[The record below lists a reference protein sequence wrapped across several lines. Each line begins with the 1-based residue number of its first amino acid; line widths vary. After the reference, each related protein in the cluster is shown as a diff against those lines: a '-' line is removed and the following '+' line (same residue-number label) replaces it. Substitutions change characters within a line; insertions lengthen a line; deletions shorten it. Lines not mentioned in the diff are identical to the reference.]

1 MNENKIITDLFQSM
15 ELIAEKK
22 INEVDFPS
30 VLVGTV
36 VERVFN
42 SDAYIVSYLNTEIT
56 ASSMGGL
63 FLKGDEVFI
72 LAPRGLNKT
81 KFILGKTSNRT
92 PTFTYNAEG
101 LSEKDL
107 QRLQEI
113 VDAVQDMSSDNLIT
127 PVEKQSLSI
136 QWQTIQKSYQEVLS
150 MRDPYSDEIDSAP
163 LTSAYLEIE
172 RLFVLVLADTSTT
185 TSIEGEN
192 FREKVSMYLN
202 LDKAMRISVQEAL
215 REEITYKV
223 DIISSNGESFKNSV
237 IDTNLSALIFRGK
250 DNITINFSPDN
261 IRWIK
266 LNGEGQP
273 IPGWSRN
280 GQTVNITQED
290 VESKQIFKVGVYVEE
305 AEVAQ
310 DIVTIVDLN
319 DIGAL
324 STTVTASLSKSQVYQ
339 PKESRFVPDY
349 ETTPILLSALGFY
362 GGKEVTSQCSVE
374 WYYNNTKIVS
384 DTRFTIANNS
394 LTIKKNL
401 MNADTLPNMKIRAS
415 IRYYHQDYQIDIDD
429 QQDIDFSCVKDG
441 ETPIVASIFAP
452 KGTMIKNEG
461 MDLSA
466 TTVLRRGDEIL
477 TPDSIEWL
485 LSEDSLVWRPIS
497 LSQNMSTIAIL
508 RETINGV
515 LHIKSISNYKGEKY
529 ESQVVSFSDL
539 LDSVNVSI
547 IGSGFFK
554 DYGTNTYTADIFLG
568 QELVEDP
575 ESVYDIVWSITNET
589 ARASLFNTSW
599 PKRGKRITVSSD
611 EVPDNSGV
619 ALTINVLKRD

>member
-1 MNENKIITDLFQSM
+1 M

-81 KFILGKTSNRT
+81 KFILGKTNNRT

-324 STTVTASLSKSQVYQ
+324 STTVTASLSKNQVYQ
-339 PKESRFVPDY
+339 PKESRFVPNY
-349 ETTPILLSALGFY
+349 ETTPIILSALGFY

-384 DTRFTIANNS
+384 DTRFTVANNS

-554 DYGTNTYTADIFLG
+554 DYGANTYTADIFLG

>member
-324 STTVTASLSKSQVYQ
+324 STTVTASLSKNQVYQ

-349 ETTPILLSALGFY
+349 ETTPIILSALGFY

-384 DTRFTIANNS
+384 DTRFTVVNNS

-415 IRYYHQDYQIDIDD
+415 IRYYLQDYQIDIDD

-466 TTVLRRGDEIL
+466 ATVLRRGDEVL

>member
-1 MNENKIITDLFQSM
+1 M

-92 PTFTYNAEG
+92 PTFTYSAEG

-250 DNITINFSPDN
+250 DNITVNFSPDN

-324 STTVTASLSKSQVYQ
+324 STTVTASLSKNQVYQ

-349 ETTPILLSALGFY
+349 ETTPIILSALGFY
-362 GGKEVTSQCSVE
+362 GGKEVTSKCSVE

-384 DTRFTIANNS
+384 DSRFTVVNNS

-415 IRYYHQDYQIDIDD
+415 IRYYHQDYQIDIED

-441 ETPIVASIFAP
+441 ETPIVASVFTP